1 MEQSYLDL
9 QRQQE
14 HLKNVSRT
22 FAFTIPF
29 LPSDL
34 VDYISNAYL
43 LCRIADTIE
52 DDPKA
57 HPSSKISWLNC
68 FAQFCHNDFSDEESL
83 LTLHKHA
90 LSITKEGAKK
100 EEYALLED
108 MILVI
113 QRTRQYPLKVREI
126 LSRGVAILSFG
137 MARSINGITIS
148 SLQDVDRYCYF
159 VAGVVGELLAALF
172 AYSNNKIDKY
182 ALLNLSVSFGEGL
195 QLTNILKDRAEDAK
209 RGVSFLPVADNS
221 EDSIT
226 KQGNEY
232 IEYAQGHLTDAIDFI
247 QMIPASSYGIRM
259 FCLLNVVM
267 ATATLKKIHKY
278 DLAGIKHL
286 KITRRQVKTL
296 YVLCKLC
303 ACSNLL
309 VRMLF
314 RFVSFGVR
322 AKRRSPKDLRS
333 SVSFWDKT
341 ASLLTFER
349 QEEE

>member
-22 FAFTIPF
+22 FALTIPF
-29 LPSDL
+29 LPSDM

-52 DDPKA
+52 DDPIA
-57 HPSSKISWLNC
+57 HSSSKIAWLNR

-83 LTLHKHA
+83 LTLHKQA
-90 LSITKEGAKK
+90 LSIAKDGAKK

-108 MILVI
+108 MILVVG
-113 QRTRQYPLKVREI
+113 RTRLFPLKVRQI
-126 LSRGVAILSFG
+126 LSKGVAILSFG
-137 MARSINGITIS
+137 MARSVSGITIS
-148 SLQDVDRYCYF
+148 SVHDVDRYCYF

-172 AYSNNKIDKY
+172 AYSNYRIDKY

-209 RGVSFLPVADNS
+209 RGVSFLPITEKS
-221 EDSIT
+221 KDSVR
-226 KQGNEY
+226 KQGEEY

-286 KITRRQVKTL
+286 KITRRQVKAL